1 MRKQIKVNKNNP
13 GSKGLYVAS
22 KDAPAKPASKP
33 AKKVKK

>member
-22 KDAPAKPASKP
+22 KEADKAPTKP

>member
-22 KDAPAKPASKP
+22 KDADKAPAKQKP
-33 AKKVKK
+33 KAKK

>member
-22 KDAPAKPASKP
+22 KDAPAKPASKSKP
-33 AKKVKK
+33 KAKK